1 MNMKRICPVCHT
13 EFEGRADKKFCCDQC
28 RNTYNNQL
36 KQEDNNFTYKI
47 NRILKKNRHILS
59 DIYTK
64 LDKPENERH
73 SVLRDKLVKEGFN
86 FDYMT
91 NIYRTRAEKIYYYCY
106 DYGYYLDNDYVVVVQ
121 KKEYV
126 D

>member
-1 MNMKRICPVCHT
+1 MKRICPVCHT
-13 EFEGRADKKFCCDQC
+13 EFDGRADKKFCCDQC

-36 KQEDNNFTYKI
+36 KQEDNNVTYKI
-47 NRILKKNRHILS
+47 NRVLKKNRQILC
-59 DIYTK
+59 DLYAKIEK
-64 LDKPENERH
+64 NDNERH
-73 SVLRDKLVKEGFN
+73 SVSKDKLVKDGFK

-91 NIYRTRAEKIYYYCY
+91 NIYRTKTDKVYYYCY
-106 DYGYYLDNDYVVVVQ
+106 DYGYYVDNDFVVIVR

>member
-1 MNMKRICPVCHT
+1 MKRICPVCHT
-13 EFEGRADKKFCCDQC
+13 EFDGRADKKFCCDQC

-36 KQEDNNFTYKI
+36 KQEDNSLTYKT
-47 NRILKKNRHILS
+47 NRLLKKNRQILA
-59 DIYTK
+59 DMYQKI
-64 LDKPENERH
+64 DKPDKERH
-73 SVLRDKLVKEGFN
+73 SVLKDKLVKEGFK

-91 NIYRTRAEKIYYYCY
+91 NIYKTKTDKIYYYCY
-106 DYGYYLDNDYVVVVQ
+106 DYGYYADNDFVVIVR

>member
-1 MNMKRICPVCHT
+1 MKKICPVCHT
-13 EFEGRADKKFCCDQC
+13 EFDGRADKKFCCDQC

-36 KQEDNNFTYKI
+36 KQEDNNVTYKI
-47 NRILKKNRHILS
+47 NRMLKKNRQILCEQYAR
-59 DIYTK
+59 IEK
-64 LDKPENERH
+64 PDKERH
-73 SVLRDKLVKEGFN
+73 SIPKDKLAKEGFK

-91 NIYRTRAEKIYYYCY
+91 NIYRTKADKVYFYCY
-106 DYGYYLDNDYVVVVQ
+106 DYGYYIDGEFVVIVR

>member
-1 MNMKRICPVCHT
+1 MKRICPVCHS
-13 EFEGRADKKFCCDQC
+13 EFDGRADKKFCCDQC

-36 KQEDNNFTYKI
+36 KQEDNNLTYKI
-47 NRILKKNRHILS
+47 NRLLKKNRQILA
-59 DIYTK
+59 DVYLKI
-64 LDKPENERH
+64 DKPDKERH
-73 SVLRDKLVKEGFN
+73 SVLREKLVKEGLN

-91 NIYRTRAEKIYYYCY
+91 NIYRTKTDKVYYYCY
-106 DYGYYLDNDYVVVVQ
+106 DYGYYVDNDFVVIVR

>member
-1 MNMKRICPVCHT
+1 MKRICPVCHT
-13 EFEGRADKKFCCDQC
+13 EFDGRADKKFCCDQC

-36 KQEDNNFTYKI
+36 KQEDNNLTYKI
-47 NRILKKNRHILS
+47 NRLLKKNRQILA
-59 DIYTK
+59 DVYLKI
-64 LDKPENERH
+64 DKPDKERH
-73 SVLRDKLVKEGFN
+73 SVLREKLVKEGLN

-91 NIYRTRAEKIYYYCY
+91 NIYRTKTDKVYYYCY
-106 DYGYYLDNDYVVVVQ
+106 DYGYYVDNDFVVIVR